1 MEIQRR
7 SGHDVLYLST
17 HGQAIRIPPG
27 TPRERITL
35 ALKNLP
41 PTSHD
46 RRKRAIAALNLA
58 GIAAT

>member
-1 MEIQRR
+1 MEIQTR
-7 SGHDVLYLST
+7 SGHYVLYLST